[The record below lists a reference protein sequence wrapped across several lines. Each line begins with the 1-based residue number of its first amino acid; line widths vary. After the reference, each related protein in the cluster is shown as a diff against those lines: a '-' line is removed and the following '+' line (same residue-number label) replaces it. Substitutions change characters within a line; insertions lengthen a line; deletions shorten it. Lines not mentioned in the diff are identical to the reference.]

1 VVHGFCWPLTR
12 TSPLP
17 AMLSS
22 IPISALIVSLA
33 IGYLVVVYS
42 LLWWAKRTGKAD
54 KRTII

>member
-1 VVHGFCWPLTR
+1 MVFAGRSPAP
-12 TSPLP
+12 PLP